1 MARILVVEDRVPA
14 KELGSGYPRSFEIL
28 GCLRE
33 LGHEVTLFPLL
44 FPDRLEPHTSQ
55 LEANGIEVIC
65 STPSN
70 RLEFHDFFQKRKD
83 HYDWVWISRPHNMSS
98 IIGTIESI
106 KPKQKIIY
114 DAEAL
119 YAMRRIRMLELY
131 GTTLSP
137 KKKMAM
143 IRAEINLMNHAELVI
158 AVSENEKRIMEPFC
172 IKPISVLGHAV
183 DAQPTPKPFNQ
194 RRDIL
199 FVGRFSRSSSPNED
213 AMLYFVK
220 EIFPTVWKETGANLW
235 IVGSNDSQKI
245 RNLASDHIKVTGRRE
260 RLFDYYNDCK
270 LFVVPTRYAAGI
282 PLKLLECLSHGLPA
296 VVSTLIAEQLNLNE
310 ELVFVGKDTKELS
323 HKIISCYSDEK
334 QWNVCRENGLEW
346 VKKQFNREMFIKTIR
361 ELFLGQ

>member
-28 GCLRE
+28 GCLTG
-33 LGHEVTLFPLL
+33 LGHEITLFPLL
-44 FPDRLEPHTSQ
+44 FPERIEPHTTQ
-55 LEANGIEVIC
+55 LQNKGIEVIC
-65 STPSN
+65 STPPN
-70 RLEFHDFFQKRKD
+70 RLEFYEFFQRRKD
-83 HYDWVWISRPHNMSS
+83 HYDWVWISRPHNMRA
-98 IIGTIESI
+98 IIETIRSMN
-106 KPKQKIIY
+106 PKQKVIY

-119 YAMRRIRMLELY
+119 YAMRRIRMLELN

-143 IRAEINLMNHAELVI
+143 IKAEINLMNHADLVI
-158 AVSENEKRIMEPFC
+158 AVSENEKRIMERFC
-172 IKPISVLGHAV
+172 TKPISVLGHAV
-183 DAQPTPKPFNQ
+183 DTQPTPKTFNQ
-194 RRDIL
+194 RKDIL
-199 FVGRFSRSSSPNED
+199 FVGRFSRNKSPNED

-220 EIFPTVWKETGANLW
+220 EIFPKVWKETGSRLW
-235 IVGSNDSQKI
+235 IVGTNDSQAI

-260 RLFDYYNDCK
+260 YLFDYYNDCK

-282 PLKLLECLSHGLPA
+282 PLKLLECFSQGLPA
-296 VVSTLIAEQLNLNE
+296 VVTPLIAEQLNLNE
-310 ELVFVGKDTKELS
+310 ELVFVGRDTKEFI
-323 HKIISCYSDEK
+323 HKVISCYSDEK